1 MKNQLLTEEKLNTL
15 PKETIIMMLLQQGEN
30 FRFLSEQS
38 TVIQKQNEQLMKQI
52 EDLKE
57 QVAILTQQR
66 FGRSSEK
73 NLPIQGQLSFDLNY
87 PNVFNE
93 AEILTENGLAEEP
106 LLEDT
111 VPVRKPRPKGK
122 RVVDLSGIKATVE
135 SHYLEE
141 NTLIELFPKG
151 WHQLEDE
158 IYRE

>member
-15 PKETIIMMLLQQGEN
+15 PKETIIMLLLQQGEN

-38 TVIQKQNEQLMKQI
+38 AVIQKQNEQLMKQI

-73 NLPIQGQLSFDLNY
+73 NLPIQGQLSFDLDH

-93 AEILTENGLAEEP
+93 AEILTENGFAEEP

-122 RVVDLSGIKATVE
+122 RAVDLSGIKTTVE

-141 NTLIELFPKG
+141 NTLMERFPKG

-158 IYRE
+158 VY